1 MTFCGQLRTLPAM
14 ARVQPLFPKL
24 VDPSGV
30 NCSNQA
36 RDIGVTTDETRAY
49 ASQQTDGKPQVAFGG
64 NSNPYI
70 DYQFIDLLHT
80 MQQPRSSAYD
90 EMSFIVMGQVKELL
104 FQGLHFE
111 LFNAR
116 HQIDNDD
123 IIEAIRM
130 ISRAR
135 AIATYIGHSWD
146 VLSTITA
153 DGFNEFRNSL
163 GQASGQLSFMY
174 RHVEFILGNKSARL
188 ARAHNNVPHVWPKIK
203 EALESPSLYD
213 RILAL
218 LARRGYELDASV
230 LQRDWSQAY
239 EPSASVEAAWLSI
252 YQQAKT
258 DNPLYELGEALVA
271 LDDHLCQYR
280 WRHFTSVARI
290 IGHKPGTG
298 GSAGVGWL
306 RHASDHRYFP
316 ELWSLR
322 TSL

>member
-1 MTFCGQLRTLPAM
+1 M
-14 ARVQPLFPKL
+14 ARVQPVFPKL

-30 NCSNQA
+30 NCSNIP
-36 RDIGVTTDETRAY
+36 RDIGITTDETRAY
-49 ASQQTDGKPQVAFGG
+49 AVKTTEGQPEVQFGG
-64 NSNPYI
+64 TSNPYV

-80 MQQPRSSAYD
+80 LQAPRSNGYD
-90 EMSFIVMGQVKELL
+90 ETCFYLMGQVKELL
-104 FQGLHFE
+104 FNALHFE
-111 LFNAR
+111 LHNAR
-116 HQIDNDD
+116 HQIDQDQ

-135 AIATYIGHSWD
+135 VITTYIGKSWD
-146 VLSTITA
+146 VLSTITV
-153 DGFNEFRNSL
+153 DGFNEFRNTL

-188 ARAHNNVPHVWPKIK
+188 ARAHSNIPHVWPKMK

-213 RILAL
+213 RIIAL
-218 LARRGYELDASV
+218 LARRGYAIDATA
-230 LQRDWSQAY
+230 LQRDWSLPY
-239 EPSASVEAAWLSI
+239 EPNESVEQAWLQI
-252 YQQAKT
+252 YQAAKT
-258 DNPLYELGEALVA
+258 DNVLYELGEALIT
-271 LDDHLCQYR
+271 LDDHISQYR
-280 WRHFTSVARI
+280 WRHFTSVSRI

-306 RHASDHRYFP
+306 RHVTEHRFFP

>member
-1 MTFCGQLRTLPAM
+1 M
-14 ARVQPLFPKL
+14 ARVQPVFPRL

-30 NCSNQA
+30 NCSNKP
-36 RDIGVTTDETRAY
+36 RDIGITTDETRAY
-49 ASQQTDGKPQVAFGG
+49 TVKTTEGQPEVQFGG
-64 NSNPYI
+64 TSNPYV

-80 MQQPRSSAYD
+80 MQAPRSQGYD
-90 EMSFIVMGQVKELL
+90 ETCFYLMGQVKELL
-104 FQGLHFE
+104 FNALHFE
-111 LFNAR
+111 LYNAR
-116 HQIDNDD
+116 HQIDQGE

-135 AIATYIGHSWD
+135 EITTYIGKSWD
-146 VLSTITA
+146 VLSTITV
-153 DGFNEFRNSL
+153 DGFNEFRNTL

-188 ARAHNNVPHVWPKIK
+188 ARAHSNIPHVWPKMK

-213 RILAL
+213 RIIAL
-218 LARRGYELDASV
+218 LAQRGYAIDMQA
-230 LQRDWSQAY
+230 LQRDWSLPY
-239 EPSASVEAAWLSI
+239 EPNGSVEKAWLAI
-252 YQQAKT
+252 YQAAKT
-258 DNPLYELGEALVA
+258 DNVLYELGEALIT
-271 LDDHLCQYR
+271 LDDHISQYR
-280 WRHFTSVARI
+280 WRHFTSVSRI

-306 RHASDHRYFP
+306 RHVTEHRFFP

>member
-1 MTFCGQLRTLPAM
+1 M
-14 ARVQPLFPKL
+14 ARVQPVFPRL

-36 RDIGVTTDETRAY
+36 RDIGITTDETRAY
-49 ASQQTDGKPQVAFGG
+49 AVKATEGQPEVQFGG
-64 NSNPYI
+64 NSNPYV

-80 MQQPRSSAYD
+80 LQAPRSSGYD
-90 EMSFIVMGQVKELL
+90 ETCFYLMGQVKELL
-104 FQGLHFE
+104 FNALHFE
-111 LFNAR
+111 LYNAK
-116 HQIDNDD
+116 HQIDQDQ

-135 AIATYIGHSWD
+135 AITTYIGKSWD
-146 VLSTITA
+146 VLSTITV
-153 DGFNEFRNSL
+153 DGFNEFRNHL

-188 ARAHNNVPHVWPKIK
+188 ARAHSNIPHVWPKMK

-213 RILAL
+213 RIIAL
-218 LARRGYELDASV
+218 LARKGYAIDAQA
-230 LQRDWSQAY
+230 LQRDWSQPYAPN
-239 EPSASVEAAWLSI
+239 ESVEQAWLQI
-252 YQQAKT
+252 YQTAKT
-258 DNPLYELGEALVA
+258 DNVLYELGEALVT
-271 LDDHLCQYR
+271 LDDHISQYR
-280 WRHFTSVARI
+280 WRHFTSVSRI

-306 RHASDHRYFP
+306 RHVTEHRFFP